1 MNKANIPLSAGRQL
15 LLEEARITPLREFW
29 NGFLLSGGIWR
40 LYWNDAPG
48 AGVILNG
55 EKVELQPDALYVLP
69 PYPELFTFWNGTP
82 VRQGKSMLIGILSI
96 LSQNLGQTPHH
107 IPNGTLFTKQFIR
120 ENQMSRITR
129 GIGNEAAGIPLFDQR
144 NFRNTGSVQIN
155 RVEFFRPFRKEER

>member
-1 MNKANIPLSAGRQL
+1 MS
-15 LLEEARITPLREFW
+15 
-29 NGFLLSGGIWR
+29 
-40 LYWNDAPG
+40 
-48 AGVILNG
+48 
-55 EKVELQPDALYVLP
+55 
-69 PYPELFTFWNGTP
+69 
-82 VRQGKSMLIGILSI
+82 QGKSMLIGILSI

-144 NFRNTGSVQIN
+144 NLRNTGSVQIN